1 MSGEAKKTAINQT
14 GKAWVVAIIAI
25 IASILISVNSNKL
38 PATMSLVIPALGIDT
53 GTASGIMSLNG
64 YVGFVLAFV
73 AASIIMKFGTRKS
86 TLMVLGCALVGAVI
100 SAMAT
105 DYIGLVIGRLIEGV
119 GYACIGTVV
128 PVLISEWFPPSK
140 RGVPMGIFSVWVPLG
155 SLFIMGTSGFFF
167 NTADPTSY
175 HAVFWFVVVLLAVV
189 VVVWIAAV
197 RNPQVSYLELE
208 ADPNAEKP
216 KVSEGF
222 KSLSCWVAMVAFAAF
237 SLGTAC
243 VMNFETLYMVQ
254 TMGMDQAGANGM
266 LNIANLAVVVG
277 GIGIGFALNAVK
289 SNGGRLA
296 ILVASSAVLGVCFA
310 MAYTVNGD
318 MLVPWLVVF
327 GLSNG
332 IVPAIFFTMVA
343 EIAPR
348 PALASVSS
356 TLMSCGQCVGG
367 ILFAAVGAVVTAAGW
382 AACTGLLVGVG
393 VVLFLGS
400 LSLLLVLRSR
410 DRKRAAAPAA
420 QAGAEAGDEAEAAS

>member
-1 MSGEAKKTAINQT
+1 MSVEAKKAEINQT
-14 GKAWVVAIIAI
+14 GRAWVVATIAI
-25 IASILISVNSNKL
+25 IASILISANSNKL

-53 GTASGIMSLNG
+53 GTAGNIMSLNG

-73 AASIIMKFGTRKS
+73 AASIIMKFGTKKS
-86 TLMVLGCALVGAVI
+86 TLMVLGCAVTGAVI
-100 SAMAT
+100 SAFAT
-105 DYIGLVIGRLIEGV
+105 DYIVLVVGRLIEGV

-128 PVLISEWFPPSK
+128 PVLFSEWFPPSK

-155 SLFIMGTSGFFF
+155 SMFVMGTSGFFF
-167 NTADPTSY
+167 TEADPTSY
-175 HAVFWFVVVLLAVV
+175 HAVFWFVAALLAVIT
-189 VVVWIAAV
+189 VVWAVAV
-197 RNPQVSYLELE
+197 RNPEVSYLDQESG
-208 ADPNAEKP
+208 PNAEKP

-237 SLGTAC
+237 ALGTAC

-254 TMGMDQAGANGM
+254 TMGMDQASANGM
-266 LNIANLAVVVG
+266 LNVANIAVVVG
-277 GIGIGFALNAVK
+277 GIGIGFVMNAVK
-289 SNGGRLA
+289 SNKGRLG
-296 ILVASSAVLGVCFA
+296 ILVACSAVLGACFA
-310 MAYTVNGD
+310 VAYTVSNAL
-318 MLVPWLVVF
+318 LVPWLIVF

-332 IVPAIFFTMVA
+332 VVPAIFFTMVA

-367 ILFAAVGAVVTAAGW
+367 ILFGIVGAVVTAAGW

-400 LSLLLVLRSR
+400 LALFLVLRAR
-410 DRKRAAAPAA
+410 DGRRIAAAATTVDADGGPASA
-420 QAGAEAGDEAEAAS
+420 

>member
-1 MSGEAKKTAINQT
+1 MSVEAKKAEINQT
-14 GKAWVVAIIAI
+14 GRAWVVATIAI
-25 IASILISVNSNKL
+25 IASILISANSNKL

-53 GTASGIMSLNG
+53 GTAGNIMSLNG

-73 AASIIMKFGTRKS
+73 AASIIMKFGTKKS
-86 TLMVLGCALVGAVI
+86 TLMVLGCAVTGAVI
-100 SAMAT
+100 SAFAT
-105 DYIGLVIGRLIEGV
+105 DYIVLVVGRLIEGV

-128 PVLISEWFPPSK
+128 PVLFSEWFPPSK

-155 SLFIMGTSGFFF
+155 SMFVMGTSGFFF
-167 NTADPTSY
+167 TEADPTSY
-175 HAVFWFVVVLLAVV
+175 HAVFWFVAALLAVIT
-189 VVVWIAAV
+189 VVWAVAV
-197 RNPQVSYLELE
+197 RNPEVSYLDQESG
-208 ADPNAEKP
+208 PNAEKP

-237 SLGTAC
+237 ALGTAC

-254 TMGMDQAGANGM
+254 TMGMDQASANGM
-266 LNIANLAVVVG
+266 LNVANIAVVVG
-277 GIGIGFALNAVK
+277 GIGIGFVMNAVK
-289 SNGGRLA
+289 SNKGRLG
-296 ILVASSAVLGVCFA
+296 ILVACSAVLGACFA
-310 MAYTVNGD
+310 VAYTVSNAL
-318 MLVPWLVVF
+318 LVPWLIVF

-332 IVPAIFFTMVA
+332 VVPAIFFTMVA

-367 ILFAAVGAVVTAAGW
+367 ILFGIVGAVVTAAGW

-400 LSLLLVLRSR
+400 LALFLVLRAR
-410 DRKRAAAPAA
+410 DGRRIAAAATNVDADGGPASA
-420 QAGAEAGDEAEAAS
+420 

>member
-1 MSGEAKKTAINQT
+1 MSVEAKKAEINQT
-14 GKAWVVAIIAI
+14 GRAWVVATIAI
-25 IASILISVNSNKL
+25 IASILISANSNKL

-53 GTASGIMSLNG
+53 GTAGNIMSLNG

-73 AASIIMKFGTRKS
+73 AASIIMKFGTKKS
-86 TLMVLGCALVGAVI
+86 TLMVLGCAVTGAVI
-100 SAMAT
+100 SAFAT
-105 DYIGLVIGRLIEGV
+105 DYIVLVVGRLIEGV

-128 PVLISEWFPPSK
+128 PVLFSEWFPPSK

-155 SLFIMGTSGFFF
+155 SMFVMGTSGFFF
-167 NTADPTSY
+167 TEADPTSY
-175 HAVFWFVVVLLAVV
+175 HAVFWFVAALLAVIT
-189 VVVWIAAV
+189 VVWAVAV
-197 RNPQVSYLELE
+197 RNPEVSYLDLE
-208 ADPNAEKP
+208 SGPNAEKP

-237 SLGTAC
+237 ALGTAC

-254 TMGMDQAGANGM
+254 TMGMDQASANGM
-266 LNIANLAVVVG
+266 LNVANIAVVVG
-277 GIGIGFALNAVK
+277 GIGIGFVMNAVK
-289 SNGGRLA
+289 SNKGRLG
-296 ILVASSAVLGVCFA
+296 ILVACSAVLGACFA
-310 MAYTVNGD
+310 VAYTVSD
-318 MLVPWLVVF
+318 ALLVPWLIVF

-332 IVPAIFFTMVA
+332 VVPAIFFTMVA

-367 ILFAAVGAVVTAAGW
+367 ILFGIVGAVVTAAGW

-400 LSLLLVLRSR
+400 LALFLVLRAR
-410 DRKRAAAPAA
+410 DGRRIAAAATTVDADGGPASA
-420 QAGAEAGDEAEAAS
+420 